1 MTVWFTADLHLG
13 HGNII
18 KYCKRPFLSPQ
29 EREAVE
35 RDPRSRLRLCDDTV
49 RRHDDALLDTIN
61 SHVQRDDVL
70 WFLGDFCW
78 GDFDLAKQYRERIRC
93 RNVHLVWGNHD
104 NRSIRPLFD
113 EAVEQRMIQVE
124 GQDIWLN
131 HYPMRSWHKAFHG
144 SWHIYGHVHG
154 RLRAE
159 DEANPSTLT
168 KDVGVDACDYRPW
181 SFDDLAAY
189 MGPRMEKFNARK
201 AAFLQ
206 GQDDALMT

>member
-13 HGNII
+13 HGNFI
-18 KYCKRPFLSPQ
+18 KYCNRPFLSPK
-29 EREAVE
+29 EREEVQ
-35 RDPRSRLRLCDDTV
+35 RDPRSRFRLSDETV
-49 RRHDDALLDTIN
+49 RRHDNALLDAIN
-61 SHVQRDDVL
+61 SRVQEDDTL

-78 GDFDLAKQYRERIRC
+78 GDFDQAKQYREQIRC

-104 NRSIRPLFD
+104 HRSIRPLFD

-131 HYPMRSWHKAFHG
+131 HYPMRSWNRAFHG
-144 SWHIYGHVHG
+144 SWHLYGHVHG
-154 RLRAE
+154 RLTAA

-189 MGPRMEKFNARK
+189 MG
-201 AAFLQ
+201 
-206 GQDDALMT
+206 